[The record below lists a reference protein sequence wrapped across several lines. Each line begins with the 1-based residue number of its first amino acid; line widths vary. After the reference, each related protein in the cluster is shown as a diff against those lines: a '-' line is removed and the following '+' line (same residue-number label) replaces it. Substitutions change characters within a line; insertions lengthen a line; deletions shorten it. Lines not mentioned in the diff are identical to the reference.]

1 MNQYIYLV
9 YQNQFTSRLH
19 ESINRSSS
27 EKFRFRRD
35 LFWSLKFS
43 FLRTLLIVSLWGS
56 GLCAVC
62 QNVAG
67 QSFGSSPVGVKD
79 FDPETILK
87 YAKRNSCYLPLIKE
101 SAYFSSSSGK
111 TITFYDLFNS
121 TLPESSEYRNR
132 YIVGDF
138 NVLNDENEV
147 RGIKEMNPNLS
158 VLEDFKHASSELF
171 LKMEKAIESDEN
183 YNEFINYASTLD
195 SYNFEFYKN
204 FIDQVWKYKTPEINR
219 EYGFLGETAYASG
232 QRLCLCEARFD
243 TLIEVA
249 RFATS
254 SKRLEPL
261 ITYSEDSVEQ
271 KTVIE
276 YLPIGKRRD
285 YYGLH
290 YRITSKN
297 WETERTYS
305 TADSLHDMALGGG
318 NTRVTRYKGIT
329 ELPNFLLM
337 SPDESNPRAMRQ
349 NGIHE
354 VALRELSRGMLGSS
368 NSIGCVRV
376 SDFGSKFLRWWTP
389 QYANFFILYQ
399 EDKYHK
405 SLPKLEI
412 IEDLPFKTVEEGN
425 AFRVWLNQTKPR
437 KAKQLE
443 IDLEGKHDNGYILDA
458 YNMYGE
464 EYRTYQ
470 TQAKNS

>member
-1 MNQYIYLV
+1 MNQYLYLSH
-9 YQNQFTSRLH
+9 QNQYISRLR
-19 ESINRSSS
+19 ESIYRFSS
-27 EKFRFRRD
+27 ETFGLRCG
-35 LFWSLKFS
+35 LFKPFKLP
-43 FLRTLLIVSLWGS
+43 FLQTLLILFLWGA
-56 GLCAVC
+56 GTHAVC
-62 QNVAG
+62 QNMAG
-67 QSFGSSPVGVKD
+67 QSFGSYPVGVKD
-79 FDPETILK
+79 FDAETILK
-87 YAKRNSCYLPLIKE
+87 YAKRNSCYLPLVKE

-138 NVLNDENEV
+138 NVLNDEYEV

-158 VLEDFKHASSELF
+158 VLEDFKYTSSELF
-171 LKMEKAIESDEN
+171 LKMEQAIESDEN
-183 YNEFINYASTLD
+183 YNDFINYAKTRY

-204 FIDQVWKYKTPEINR
+204 FFDQVWKYKTPEINR

-243 TLIEVA
+243 TLVEVA

-389 QYANFFILYQ
+389 QDANFFILYQ

-437 KAKQLE
+437 QAKQLK

-470 TQAKNS
+470 KQAKNS